1 MNWLFFSIATALLW
15 GTAEL
20 FYKKGAQP
28 DEKYSHLKISVWV
41 GVVMGAHAIYTL
53 LTQDIGYNPANL
65 LIYLP
70 VSLFYIFSMTFSYF
84 GMRFLEESISDPIEN
99 TAGVICVL
107 LFAIFMGDEFSALTW
122 IAVAVI
128 TLGVVGVSYIE
139 NRGETPRKK
148 LLGKKLAIVA
158 FCMPFVYALL
168 DAFGTFLDDA
178 FFLVEDIANAPFV
191 DVTEETI
198 EAVANPSYELPFALF
213 ALFMGDEFS
222 WLTWLSVGVITVGV
236 VGVSYLENHGETT
249 RKKNYGKA
257 LAIISFCMPF
267 VYALLDAFGTFLDDA
282 FFLIED
288 VASSPLVDVTEE
300 TIEAVANT
308 SYELTFALF
317 ALCLFIFMKS
327 KKVKF
332 GSVPQHKDKILAAVF
347 ETAGQFTY
355 VYALGGVD
363 AVAAPILSSVCV
375 VSLLL
380 SRIFLKEKL
389 SWKTYAFI
397 AVVIVGILLLAVSE
411 EL

>member
-20 FYKKGAQP
+20 FYKKGALP
-28 DEKYSHLKISVWV
+28 GEKYSHLKICVWV
-41 GVVMGAHAIYTL
+41 GIVMGAHAIFTL
-53 LTQDIGYNPANL
+53 LTQDIHYNPMNIL
-65 LIYLP
+65 HYLP
-70 VSLFYIFSMTFSYF
+70 VSLFYIISMAFSYF

-99 TAGVICVL
+99 TAGVICAL
-107 LFAIFMGDEFSALTW
+107 LFAIFLQEEIAPLTW
-122 IAVAVI
+122 VAIGVI
-128 TLGVVGVSYIE
+128 TVGVLGVSFIE
-139 NRGETPRKK
+139 NHGETTRKK
-148 LLGKKLAIVA
+148 KLGKTLAIVA

-178 FFLVEDIANAPFV
+178 FFL
-191 DVTEETI
+191 
-198 EAVANPSYELPFALF
+198 
-213 ALFMGDEFS
+213 
-222 WLTWLSVGVITVGV
+222 
-236 VGVSYLENHGETT
+236 
-249 RKKNYGKA
+249 
-257 LAIISFCMPF
+257 
-267 VYALLDAFGTFLDDA
+267 
-282 FFLIED
+282 IED
-288 VASSPLVDVTEE
+288 VANSPLVDVTED

-317 ALCLFIFMKS
+317 ALGLFIFMKA

-332 GSVPQHKDKILAAVF
+332 GPVLQHKDKIFAAVF

-363 AVAAPILSSVCV
+363 AIAAPILSSVCV

-389 SWKTYAFI
+389 SWKTYVFI
-397 AVVIVGILLLAVSE
+397 GIVIIGILLMAVSE

>member
-1 MNWLFFSIATALLW
+1 MSWLFSSVATALLW

-28 DEKYSHLKISVWV
+28 DEKYSHLKICVWV
-41 GVVMGAHAIYTL
+41 GVVMGAHAVFTL
-53 LTQDIGYNPANL
+53 LTQNIGYNPVNL

-70 VSLFYIFSMTFSYF
+70 VSLFYIISMAFSYF

-107 LFAIFMGDEFSALTW
+107 LFAIFMGDEFSLLTW
-122 IAVAVI
+122 IAVGVI
-128 TLGVVGVSYIE
+128 TVGVVGVSYME
-139 NRGETPRKK
+139 NAGETPRKK
-148 LLGKKLAIVA
+148 TYGKKLAIVA
-158 FCMPFVYALL
+158 FIMPFLYALL

-198 EAVANPSYELPFALF
+198 EAVAN
-213 ALFMGDEFS
+213 
-222 WLTWLSVGVITVGV
+222 
-236 VGVSYLENHGETT
+236 
-249 RKKNYGKA
+249 
-257 LAIISFCMPF
+257 
-267 VYALLDAFGTFLDDA
+267 
-282 FFLIED
+282 
-288 VASSPLVDVTEE
+288 
-300 TIEAVANT
+300 T

-317 ALCLFIFMKS
+317 ALGLYIFMKA

-332 GSVPQHKDKILAAVF
+332 GPVPQHKDKILAAVF

-363 AVAAPILSSVCV
+363 AIAAPILSSVCV
-375 VSLLL
+375 VSLVL

-389 SWKTYAFI
+389 SRKTYAFI
-397 AVVIVGILLLAVSE
+397 AVVIFGILLLAVAE

>member
-1 MNWLFFSIATALLW
+1 MSWLFFSIATALLW
-15 GTAEL
+15 GIAEL
-20 FYKKGAQP
+20 FYKKGARP
-28 DEKYSHLKISVWV
+28 DEKYAHLKICVWV
-41 GVVMGAHAIYTL
+41 GIVMGAHAIFTL
-53 LTQDIGYNPANL
+53 LTQDIGYNPRNL

-70 VSLFYIFSMTFSYF
+70 VSLFYIISMAFSYF

-107 LFAIFMGDEFSALTW
+107 LFAIFMKDEFSVLTW
-122 IAVAVI
+122 VAVAVI
-128 TLGVVGVSYIE
+128 AIGVVGVGYLE
-139 NRGETPRKK
+139 NKGETPRKK
-148 LLGKKLAIVA
+148 KYGKKLAIVA
-158 FCMPFVYALL
+158 FIMPFMYALL

-178 FFLVEDIANAPFV
+178 FFLVEDII
-191 DVTEETI
+191 DT
-198 EAVANPSYELPFALF
+198 
-213 ALFMGDEFS
+213 
-222 WLTWLSVGVITVGV
+222 
-236 VGVSYLENHGETT
+236 
-249 RKKNYGKA
+249 
-257 LAIISFCMPF
+257 
-267 VYALLDAFGTFLDDA
+267 
-282 FFLIED
+282 
-288 VASSPLVDVTEE
+288 PLVDVTEE

-317 ALCLFIFMKS
+317 ALILFIFMKS

-332 GSVPQHKDKILAAVF
+332 GPIPQHKDKFLAAIF

-363 AVAAPILSSVCV
+363 AVAAPILSSVCI

-397 AVVIVGILLLAVSE
+397 TVVIVGILLLAVAE

>member
-1 MNWLFFSIATALLW
+1 MSWLFFSVATALLW

-20 FYKKGAQP
+20 FYKKGALP
-28 DEKYSHLKISVWV
+28 NEKYSHLKICVCV
-41 GVVMGAHAIYTL
+41 GAVMGIHAIYTL
-53 LTQDIGYNPANL
+53 LTQDIGYNPVNL

-70 VSLFYIFSMTFSYF
+70 VSLFYIISMAFSYF

-99 TAGVICVL
+99 TAGVICTL
-107 LFAIFMGDEFSALTW
+107 LFVIFLQEEISLLTW
-122 IAVAVI
+122 VAIAII
-128 TLGVVGVSYIE
+128 TIGVVGVSFLE
-139 NRGETPRKK
+139 NHGETTRKK
-148 LLGKKLAIVA
+148 TYGKVLALVA
-158 FCMPFVYALL
+158 FIMPFLYALL
-168 DAFGTFLDDA
+168 DAVGTFFDDA

-198 EAVANPSYELPFALF
+198 EAVAN
-213 ALFMGDEFS
+213 
-222 WLTWLSVGVITVGV
+222 
-236 VGVSYLENHGETT
+236 
-249 RKKNYGKA
+249 
-257 LAIISFCMPF
+257 
-267 VYALLDAFGTFLDDA
+267 
-282 FFLIED
+282 
-288 VASSPLVDVTEE
+288 
-300 TIEAVANT
+300 T

-317 ALCLFIFMKS
+317 ALGLFIFMKA

-332 GSVPQHKDKILAAVF
+332 GPIPQHKDKILAAVF

-363 AVAAPILSSVCV
+363 AIAAPILSSVCV

-397 AVVIVGILLLAVSE
+397 AVVIIGILLLAVSE

>member
-1 MNWLFFSIATALLW
+1 MSWLFFSIATAVLW

-20 FYKKGAQP
+20 FYKKGARA
-28 DEKYSHLKISVWV
+28 DEKYSHLKICVWV
-41 GVVMGAHAIYTL
+41 GIVMGAHALFTL
-53 LTQDIGYNPANL
+53 LTQNIGYNPVNL
-65 LIYLP
+65 LVYLP
-70 VSLFYIFSMTFSYF
+70 VSAFYIISMAFSYF

-107 LFAIFMGDEFSALTW
+107 LFAIFMGDEFSLLTW

-128 TLGVVGVSYIE
+128 TVGVVGVSYLE
-139 NRGETPRKK
+139 NHGETPRKK
-148 LLGKKLAIVA
+148 KLGKKLAVIS

-178 FFLVEDIANAPFV
+178 FFLVEDIAS
-191 DVTEETI
+191 T
-198 EAVANPSYELPFALF
+198 
-213 ALFMGDEFS
+213 
-222 WLTWLSVGVITVGV
+222 
-236 VGVSYLENHGETT
+236 
-249 RKKNYGKA
+249 
-257 LAIISFCMPF
+257 
-267 VYALLDAFGTFLDDA
+267 
-282 FFLIED
+282 
-288 VASSPLVDVTEE
+288 PLVDVTEE

-317 ALCLFIFMKS
+317 ALGLFLFMKA
-327 KKVKF
+327 KKVEF
-332 GSVPQHKDKILAAVF
+332 GPIPQHKDKFLAAVF

-397 AVVIVGILLLAVSE
+397 AVVIVGILLLAVAE

>member
-1 MNWLFFSIATALLW
+1 MSWLFFSIATAMLW

-41 GVVMGAHAIYTL
+41 GVVMGIHAIYTL
-53 LTQDIGYNPANL
+53 LTQNIGFNPANIL
-65 LIYLP
+65 VYLP

-122 IAVAVI
+122 IAVGVI
-128 TLGVVGVSYIE
+128 TIGVVGVSFLE
-139 NRGETPRKK
+139 NKGETPRKK
-148 LLGKKLAIVA
+148 KLGKTLAIVA

-198 EAVANPSYELPFALF
+198 EAVAN
-213 ALFMGDEFS
+213 
-222 WLTWLSVGVITVGV
+222 
-236 VGVSYLENHGETT
+236 
-249 RKKNYGKA
+249 
-257 LAIISFCMPF
+257 
-267 VYALLDAFGTFLDDA
+267 
-282 FFLIED
+282 
-288 VASSPLVDVTEE
+288 
-300 TIEAVANT
+300 T

-317 ALCLFIFMKS
+317 ALILFIFMKT
-327 KKVKF
+327 KGVKF
-332 GSVPQHKDKILAAVF
+332 GPVPQHKDKILAAVF

-397 AVVIVGILLLAVSE
+397 AVVIIGILLLAVAE

>member
-1 MNWLFFSIATALLW
+1 MSWLFFAVATALLW

-28 DEKYSHLKISVWV
+28 NERYSHLKICVWV
-41 GVVMGAHAIYTL
+41 GIVMGAHAIFTL
-53 LTQDIGYNPANL
+53 LTQDISYNPINL
-65 LIYLP
+65 LVYAP
-70 VSLFYIFSMTFSYF
+70 VSLFYIISMAFSYF
-84 GMRFLEESISDPIEN
+84 GMRFIEESISDPIEN

-107 LFAIFMGDEFSALTW
+107 LFAIFMGDGFSALTW
-122 IAVAVI
+122 IAVGVI
-128 TLGVVGVSYIE
+128 AVGVIGVGYLE
-139 NRGETPRKK
+139 NKGETTRKK
-148 LLGKKLAIVA
+148 TYGKKLAIVA

-178 FFLVEDIANAPFV
+178 FFLVEDIA
-191 DVTEETI
+191 DT
-198 EAVANPSYELPFALF
+198 
-213 ALFMGDEFS
+213 
-222 WLTWLSVGVITVGV
+222 
-236 VGVSYLENHGETT
+236 
-249 RKKNYGKA
+249 
-257 LAIISFCMPF
+257 
-267 VYALLDAFGTFLDDA
+267 
-282 FFLIED
+282 
-288 VASSPLVDVTEE
+288 PLVDVTEE

-317 ALCLFIFMKS
+317 ALGLFIFMKC

-332 GSVPQHKDKILAAVF
+332 GPIPQHKDKILAAVF

-363 AVAAPILSSVCV
+363 AVAAPILSSVCI

-397 AVVIVGILLLAVSE
+397 AVVIIGILLLAIAE

>member
-1 MNWLFFSIATALLW
+1 MSWLFFSVATALLW

-28 DEKYSHLKISVWV
+28 NEKYSHLKICVWV
-41 GVVMGAHAIYTL
+41 GVVMGAHAIFTL
-53 LTQDIGYNPANL
+53 LTQDIGYNPVNL
-65 LIYLP
+65 LVYFP
-70 VSLFYIFSMTFSYF
+70 VSAFYIISMAFSYF

-107 LFAIFMGDEFSALTW
+107 LFAIFMGDEFSLLTW

-128 TLGVVGVSYIE
+128 TVGVVGVSYLE
-139 NRGETPRKK
+139 NAGETPRKK
-148 LLGKKLAIVA
+148 TYGKKLAVVA
-158 FCMPFVYALL
+158 FIMPFLYALL
-168 DAFGTFLDDA
+168 DAVGTFLDDA

-198 EAVANPSYELPFALF
+198 EAVAN
-213 ALFMGDEFS
+213 
-222 WLTWLSVGVITVGV
+222 
-236 VGVSYLENHGETT
+236 
-249 RKKNYGKA
+249 
-257 LAIISFCMPF
+257 
-267 VYALLDAFGTFLDDA
+267 
-282 FFLIED
+282 
-288 VASSPLVDVTEE
+288 
-300 TIEAVANT
+300 T

-317 ALCLFIFMKS
+317 ALGLFIFMKT

-332 GSVPQHKDKILAAVF
+332 GPVPQHKDKILAAVF

-363 AVAAPILSSVCV
+363 AIAAPILSSVCV

-389 SWKTYAFI
+389 SWKTYVFI
-397 AVVIVGILLLAVSE
+397 GIVIVGILLLAVAD

>member
-1 MNWLFFSIATALLW
+1 MSWLFFSVATAVLW
-15 GTAEL
+15 GAAEL

-28 DEKYSHLKISVWV
+28 DEKYSHLKICVWV
-41 GVVMGAHAIYTL
+41 GVVMGAHAVFTL
-53 LTQDIGYNPANL
+53 LTQDIGYNPVN
-65 LIYLP
+65 IIRYLP
-70 VSLFYIFSMTFSYF
+70 VSLFYIISMAFSYF

-99 TAGVICVL
+99 TAGVICVI
-107 LFAIFMGDEFSALTW
+107 LFA
-122 IAVAVI
+122 V
-128 TLGVVGVSYIE
+128 
-139 NRGETPRKK
+139 
-148 LLGKKLAIVA
+148 
-158 FCMPFVYALL
+158 
-168 DAFGTFLDDA
+168 
-178 FFLVEDIANAPFV
+178 
-191 DVTEETI
+191 
-198 EAVANPSYELPFALF
+198 
-213 ALFMGDEFS
+213 FMGDEFS

-236 VGVSYLENHGETT
+236 VGVSYLENSGETT
-249 RKKNYGKA
+249 RKKTYGKT
-257 LAIISFCMPF
+257 LAVISFCMPF
-267 VYALLDAFGTFLDDA
+267 LYALLDAFGTFLDDA

-288 VASSPLVDVTEE
+288 VAASPLVDVTEE

-332 GSVPQHKDKILAAVF
+332 GPVPQHKDKILAAVF

-397 AVVIVGILLLAVSE
+397 TVVIVGILLLAVSE

>member
-1 MNWLFFSIATALLW
+1 MDWLLFSIATAVLW
-15 GTAEL
+15 GVAEL
-20 FYKKGAQP
+20 FYKKGARP
-28 DEKYSHLKISVWV
+28 DEKYSHLKICVWV
-41 GVVMGAHAIYTL
+41 GVVMGLHAVFTL
-53 LTQDIGYNPANL
+53 LTQDISYNPIN
-65 LIYLP
+65 IIRYLP
-70 VSLFYIFSMTFSYF
+70 VSLFYIISMAFSYF

-107 LFAIFMGDEFSALTW
+107 LFAIFMQDTFHWLTW
-122 IAVAVI
+122 VAVAVI
-128 TLGVVGVSYIE
+128 AFGVIGVGYLE

-148 LLGKKLAIVA
+148 TLGKKLAIIA

-178 FFLVEDIANAPFV
+178 FFLVEDIAETPLVN
-191 DVTEETI
+191 VTE
-198 EAVANPSYELPFALF
+198 
-213 ALFMGDEFS
+213 D
-222 WLTWLSVGVITVGV
+222 
-236 VGVSYLENHGETT
+236 
-249 RKKNYGKA
+249 
-257 LAIISFCMPF
+257 
-267 VYALLDAFGTFLDDA
+267 
-282 FFLIED
+282 
-288 VASSPLVDVTEE
+288 

-308 SYELTFALF
+308 SYELTFAAF
-317 ALCLFIFMKS
+317 ALVLFIFMKA

-332 GSVPQHKDKILAAVF
+332 GPILTKSEGGKFSFSTSHRDKLLAAVF

-363 AVAAPILSSVCV
+363 AVAAPILSSVCI

-397 AVVIVGILLLAVSE
+397 AVVIIGILLLAISE

>member
-1 MNWLFFSIATALLW
+1 MSWLFFSVATALLW
-15 GTAEL
+15 GIAEL

-28 DEKYSHLKISVWV
+28 NEKYSHLKICVWV
-41 GVVMGAHAIYTL
+41 GVVMGAHAIFTL
-53 LTQDIGYNPANL
+53 LTQDINYNPVNL
-65 LIYLP
+65 IRYLP
-70 VSLFYIFSMTFSYF
+70 VSMMYIVSMAFSYF

-107 LFAIFMGDEFSALTW
+107 LFAIFMGEEISPMVWL
-122 IAVAVI
+122 AVVVI
-128 TLGVVGVSYIE
+128 TIGVVGVGFVE
-139 NRGETPRKK
+139 NHGETTRKK
-148 LLGKKLAIVA
+148 KLGKKLAVVA

-178 FFLVEDIANAPFV
+178 FFLVEDIAA
-191 DVTEETI
+191 T
-198 EAVANPSYELPFALF
+198 
-213 ALFMGDEFS
+213 
-222 WLTWLSVGVITVGV
+222 
-236 VGVSYLENHGETT
+236 
-249 RKKNYGKA
+249 
-257 LAIISFCMPF
+257 
-267 VYALLDAFGTFLDDA
+267 
-282 FFLIED
+282 
-288 VASSPLVDVTEE
+288 PLVDVTEE

-317 ALCLFIFMKS
+317 ALGLFIFMKS

-332 GSVPQHKDKILAAVF
+332 GGVPQHKDKILAAVF

-363 AVAAPILSSVCV
+363 AVAAPILSSVCI

-389 SWKTYAFI
+389 NWKTYAFI
-397 AVVIVGILLLAVSE
+397 TVVIVGILLLAVAE

>member
-1 MNWLFFSIATALLW
+1 MSWLFFSIATALLW

-20 FYKKGAQP
+20 FYKKGALP
-28 DEKYSHLKISVWV
+28 NEKYSHLKISVWV

-53 LTQDIGYNPANL
+53 LTQDIHYNPVNL

-70 VSLFYIFSMTFSYF
+70 VSAFYIISMTFSYF

-107 LFAIFMGDEFSALTW
+107 LFAIFMGDEFSLLTW
-122 IAVAVI
+122 IAVGVI
-128 TLGVVGVSYIE
+128 TVGVVGVSYME
-139 NRGETPRKK
+139 NAGETPRKK
-148 LLGKKLAIVA
+148 TYGKKLAIVA
-158 FCMPFVYALL
+158 FIMPFLYALL

-198 EAVANPSYELPFALF
+198 EAVAN
-213 ALFMGDEFS
+213 
-222 WLTWLSVGVITVGV
+222 
-236 VGVSYLENHGETT
+236 
-249 RKKNYGKA
+249 
-257 LAIISFCMPF
+257 
-267 VYALLDAFGTFLDDA
+267 
-282 FFLIED
+282 
-288 VASSPLVDVTEE
+288 
-300 TIEAVANT
+300 T

-317 ALCLFIFMKS
+317 ALGLFIFMKH
-327 KKVKF
+327 KKVEF
-332 GSVPQHKDKILAAVF
+332 GSVTQHKDKILAAVF

-397 AVVIVGILLLAVSE
+397 AVVIVGILLLAVAE

>member
-28 DEKYSHLKISVWV
+28 DEQYSHLKICVWV
-41 GVVMGAHAIYTL
+41 GVVMGLHAVFTL
-53 LTQDIGYNPANL
+53 LTQDIGYNPMNL
-65 LIYLP
+65 LAYLP
-70 VSLFYIFSMTFSYF
+70 VSAFYFISMSFSYF

-99 TAGVICVL
+99 TAGVISVI
-107 LFAIFMGDEFSALTW
+107 LFAVIMKDKFSVLTW
-122 IAVAVI
+122 VAVA
-128 TLGVVGVSYIE
+128 
-139 NRGETPRKK
+139 
-148 LLGKKLAIVA
+148 
-158 FCMPFVYALL
+158 
-168 DAFGTFLDDA
+168 
-178 FFLVEDIANAPFV
+178 
-191 DVTEETI
+191 
-198 EAVANPSYELPFALF
+198 
-213 ALFMGDEFS
+213 
-222 WLTWLSVGVITVGV
+222 VITVGV
-236 VGVSYLENHGETT
+236 VGVSFLENQGETP
-249 RKKNYGKA
+249 RKKKYGKK
-257 LAIISFCMPF
+257 LAVVAFIMPF
-267 VYALLDAFGTFLDDA
+267 LYALLDAFGTFLDDA

-288 VASSPLVDVTEE
+288 VAASPLIDVTEE

-317 ALCLFIFMKS
+317 ALGLFIFMKA

-332 GSVPQHKDKILAAVF
+332 GPVKQHTDKILAAVF

-375 VSLLL
+375 VSLVL

-397 AVVIVGILLLAVSE
+397 AVVIIGILLLAVAE

>member
-1 MNWLFFSIATALLW
+1 MSWLFFSIATAILW

-20 FYKKGAQP
+20 FYKKGALP
-28 DEKYSHLKISVWV
+28 NEKYSHLKICVWV
-41 GVVMGAHAIYTL
+41 GVVMGAHAIFTL
-53 LTQDIGYNPANL
+53 LTQDINYNPLNL
-65 LIYLP
+65 IRYLP
-70 VSLFYIFSMTFSYF
+70 VSLFYIISMAFSYF

-99 TAGVICVL
+99 TAGVICTL
-107 LFAIFMGDEFSALTW
+107 LFVIFLQEEISLLTW
-122 IAVAVI
+122 IAIAII
-128 TLGVVGVSYIE
+128 TVGVLGVSFLE
-139 NRGETPRKK
+139 NHGDTPRKK
-148 LLGKKLAIVA
+148 KLGKTLAVVS

-178 FFLVEDIANAPFV
+178 FFLVEDIA
-191 DVTEETI
+191 
-198 EAVANPSYELPFALF
+198 
-213 ALFMGDEFS
+213 
-222 WLTWLSVGVITVGV
+222 
-236 VGVSYLENHGETT
+236 
-249 RKKNYGKA
+249 
-257 LAIISFCMPF
+257 
-267 VYALLDAFGTFLDDA
+267 
-282 FFLIED
+282 
-288 VASSPLVDVTEE
+288 SSPLVDVTPE
-300 TIEAVANT
+300 TLEAVANT

-317 ALCLFIFMKS
+317 ALILFIFMKI

-397 AVVIVGILLLAVSE
+397 AVVIIGILLLAISE

>member
-1 MNWLFFSIATALLW
+1 MSWLFFSVATAILW

-28 DEKYSHLKISVWV
+28 EEKYSHLKICVWV
-41 GVVMGAHAIYTL
+41 GVVMGAHALFTL
-53 LTQDIGYNPANL
+53 LTQDIGYNPRNL
-65 LIYLP
+65 LVYLP
-70 VSLFYIFSMTFSYF
+70 VSAFYIISMAFSYF

-122 IAVAVI
+122 IAVGVI
-128 TLGVVGVSYIE
+128 TVGVVGVSFLE
-139 NRGETPRKK
+139 NHGETPRKK
-148 LLGKKLAIVA
+148 KLGKKLAVIS

-178 FFLVEDIANAPFV
+178 FFLVED
-191 DVTEETI
+191 
-198 EAVANPSYELPFALF
+198 
-213 ALFMGDEFS
+213 
-222 WLTWLSVGVITVGV
+222 
-236 VGVSYLENHGETT
+236 
-249 RKKNYGKA
+249 
-257 LAIISFCMPF
+257 
-267 VYALLDAFGTFLDDA
+267 
-282 FFLIED
+282 
-288 VASSPLVDVTEE
+288 VASTPLVDVTEE

-317 ALCLFIFMKS
+317 ALGLFLFMKA

-332 GSVPQHKDKILAAVF
+332 GPVPQHKDKILSAVF

-397 AVVIVGILLLAVSE
+397 AVVIVGILLLAVAE

>member
-1 MNWLFFSIATALLW
+1 MSWLLFAIGTAILW

-28 DEKYSHLKISVWV
+28 GEKYSHLKICVWV
-41 GVVMGAHAIYTL
+41 GIVMGAHAIFTL
-53 LTQDIGYNPANL
+53 LTQNINYNPIN
-65 LIYLP
+65 IIRYLP
-70 VSLFYIFSMTFSYF
+70 VSLFYIISMAFSYF

-107 LFAIFMGDEFSALTW
+107 LFAIFMGDEFSVLTW
-122 IAVAVI
+122 IAVGVI
-128 TLGVVGVSYIE
+128 TVGVVGVSFLE

-148 LLGKKLAIVA
+148 NYGKVLAVVA
-158 FCMPFVYALL
+158 FIMPFLYALL

-178 FFLVEDIANAPFV
+178 FFLVED
-191 DVTEETI
+191 
-198 EAVANPSYELPFALF
+198 
-213 ALFMGDEFS
+213 
-222 WLTWLSVGVITVGV
+222 
-236 VGVSYLENHGETT
+236 
-249 RKKNYGKA
+249 
-257 LAIISFCMPF
+257 
-267 VYALLDAFGTFLDDA
+267 
-282 FFLIED
+282 
-288 VASSPLVDVTEE
+288 VASSPLVGVTEE

-317 ALCLFIFMKS
+317 ALGLFIFMKA

-332 GSVPQHKDKILAAVF
+332 GPIFTKKEDGKAGFAVGHRDKLLAAVF

-375 VSLLL
+375 VSLVL

-389 SWKTYAFI
+389 PKKTYFFI
-397 AVVIVGILLLAVSE
+397 TIVIIGILLLAISE

>member
-20 FYKKGAQP
+20 FYKKGARP

-53 LTQDIGYNPANL
+53 LTQDIGYNPVNL
-65 LIYLP
+65 LVYLP

-107 LFAIFMGDEFSALTW
+107 LFAIFMGDSFSWLTW
-122 IAVAVI
+122 VAVGVI
-128 TLGVVGVSYIE
+128 TVGVLGVSFLE
-139 NRGETPRKK
+139 NHGETVRKK
-148 LLGKKLAIVA
+148 KLGKTLAIVA

-178 FFLVEDIANAPFV
+178 FFLVED
-191 DVTEETI
+191 
-198 EAVANPSYELPFALF
+198 
-213 ALFMGDEFS
+213 
-222 WLTWLSVGVITVGV
+222 
-236 VGVSYLENHGETT
+236 
-249 RKKNYGKA
+249 
-257 LAIISFCMPF
+257 
-267 VYALLDAFGTFLDDA
+267 
-282 FFLIED
+282 
-288 VASSPLVDVTEE
+288 VASTPLVDVTEE

-317 ALCLFIFMKS
+317 ALILFIFIKA
-327 KKVKF
+327 KGVKF
-332 GSVPQHKDKILAAVF
+332 GPVPQHKDKILAAVF

-355 VYALGGVD
+355 VYALGVAD
-363 AVAAPILSSVCV
+363 AIAAPILSSVCV
-375 VSLLL
+375 VSLVL

-389 SWKTYAFI
+389 NWKTYIFI
-397 AVVIVGILLLAVSE
+397 GIVIIGILLLAVAE

>member
-1 MNWLFFSIATALLW
+1 MSWLFFSIATALLW

-20 FYKKGAQP
+20 FYKKGALP
-28 DEKYSHLKISVWV
+28 NEKYSHLKICVWV
-41 GVVMGAHAIYTL
+41 GVVMGAHAIFTL
-53 LTQDIGYNPANL
+53 LTQDIGYNPVNL
-65 LIYLP
+65 LVYLP
-70 VSLFYIFSMTFSYF
+70 VSLFYIISMAFSYF

-107 LFAIFMGDEFSALTW
+107 LFAIFMGDEFSLLTW
-122 IAVAVI
+122 IAVGVI
-128 TLGVVGVSYIE
+128 TVGVMGVSYME
-139 NRGETPRKK
+139 NAGETPRKK
-148 LLGKKLAIVA
+148 TYGKKLAIVA
-158 FCMPFVYALL
+158 FIMPFLYALL

-191 DVTEETI
+191 DVTEET
-198 EAVANPSYELPFALF
+198 
-213 ALFMGDEFS
+213 M
-222 WLTWLSVGVITVGV
+222 
-236 VGVSYLENHGETT
+236 
-249 RKKNYGKA
+249 
-257 LAIISFCMPF
+257 
-267 VYALLDAFGTFLDDA
+267 
-282 FFLIED
+282 
-288 VASSPLVDVTEE
+288 
-300 TIEAVANT
+300 EAVANT

-317 ALCLFIFMKS
+317 ALGLFIFMKA

-332 GSVPQHKDKILAAVF
+332 GPVPQHKDKILAAVF

-363 AVAAPILSSVCV
+363 AIAAPILSSVCV

-397 AVVIVGILLLAVSE
+397 AVVIFGILLLAVAE

>member
-1 MNWLFFSIATALLW
+1 MSWLFFAIGTAILW

-28 DEKYSHLKISVWV
+28 NEKYSHLKICVWV
-41 GVVMGAHAIYTL
+41 GVVMGAHAIFTL
-53 LTQDIGYNPANL
+53 LTQDINYNPIN
-65 LIYLP
+65 IIRYLP
-70 VSLFYIFSMTFSYF
+70 VSLFYIISMAFSYF

-99 TAGVICVL
+99 TAGVICTL
-107 LFAIFMGDEFSALTW
+107 LFVIFLQEEISLFTW
-122 IAVAVI
+122 IAIGVI
-128 TLGVVGVSYIE
+128 TVGVLGVSFIE

-148 LLGKKLAIVA
+148 KL
-158 FCMPFVYALL
+158 
-168 DAFGTFLDDA
+168 
-178 FFLVEDIANAPFV
+178 
-191 DVTEETI
+191 
-198 EAVANPSYELPFALF
+198 
-213 ALFMGDEFS
+213 
-222 WLTWLSVGVITVGV
+222 
-236 VGVSYLENHGETT
+236 
-249 RKKNYGKA
+249 GKA
-257 LAIISFCMPF
+257 LAVIAFCMPF

-288 VASSPLVDVTEE
+288 VASSPLVDVTES

-308 SYELTFALF
+308 SYELTFAAF
-317 ALCLFIFMKS
+317 ALGLFIFMKV

-332 GSVPQHKDKILAAVF
+332 GPVPQHKDKILAAVF

-363 AVAAPILSSVCV
+363 AVAAPILSSVCI

-389 SWKTYAFI
+389 SWKTYIFI
-397 AVVIVGILLLAVSE
+397 GIVIIGILLLAVAE

>member
-1 MNWLFFSIATALLW
+1 MSWLFFAVATALLW

-20 FYKKGAQP
+20 FYKKGAVP
-28 DEKYSHLKISVWV
+28 TEKYSHLKICVWV
-41 GVVMGAHAIYTL
+41 GVVMGAHAIFTL
-53 LTQDIGYNPANL
+53 LTQDIHYNPVNL

-70 VSLFYIFSMTFSYF
+70 VSLFYIISMAFSYF

-107 LFAIFMGDEFSALTW
+107 LFAIFMGDEFSLLTW
-122 IAVAVI
+122 IAVGVI
-128 TLGVVGVSYIE
+128 TVGVVGVSYIE
-139 NRGETPRKK
+139 NAGETPRKK
-148 LLGKKLAIVA
+148 TYGKKLAIVA
-158 FCMPFVYALL
+158 FIMPFLYALL

-198 EAVANPSYELPFALF
+198 EAVAN
-213 ALFMGDEFS
+213 
-222 WLTWLSVGVITVGV
+222 
-236 VGVSYLENHGETT
+236 
-249 RKKNYGKA
+249 
-257 LAIISFCMPF
+257 
-267 VYALLDAFGTFLDDA
+267 
-282 FFLIED
+282 
-288 VASSPLVDVTEE
+288 
-300 TIEAVANT
+300 T

-317 ALCLFIFMKS
+317 ALILFLFMKA
-327 KKVKF
+327 KGVKF
-332 GSVPQHKDKILAAVF
+332 GPVPQHKDKILAAVF

-389 SWKTYAFI
+389 SWKHYACI
-397 AVVIVGILLLAVSE
+397 AVTFAGILIMGIYDM
-411 EL
+411 